1 MSVGTVVLDTNV
13 VMSGLFFG
21 GLPGEILQAWSEGRF
36 SVAVSPAIL
45 EEYWRTGRRL
55 SERFPGVDPIP
66 FLTLLST
73 ETNAVETGDLDFR
86 VCDDP
91 DDDKFLHCAVASGAS
106 CDMLGQCHGFRSFSF
121 WELSSESRLPIIPH
135 IILLRR
141 SPAQGPASRI
151 HECSRPTP

>member
-55 SERFPGVDPIP
+55 SERFPGVDPIA

-73 ETNAVETGDLDFR
+73 ETIAVETGDLDFR

-91 DDDKFLHCAVASGAS
+91 DDDKFLHCAVASGATCVVS
-106 CDMLGQCHGFRSFSF
+106 GDKA
-121 WELSSESRLPIIPH
+121 
-135 IILLRR
+135 LLR
-141 SPAQGPASRI
+141 ASGQ
-151 HECSRPTP
+151 HGVEVLTPRAFLVAWIRH